1 MEVIEPV
8 GVVDRFMQ
16 AYYKRFING
25 EIVFMHI
32 KQDNMAP
39 TRFEVE
45 CLVDETK
52 PANTLN
58 TVITIHTVYV
68 DGNYH
73 TDIRI
78 GGFDGTYRVNIEV
91 GMIWIQPQE
100 TIHEAMDTISKIRDI
115 MRNGQNFTTAIS
127 DYRISA

>member
-1 MEVIEPV
+1 
-8 GVVDRFMQ
+8 MQ

-25 EIVFMHI
+25 EIVLCISSKTIWH
-32 KQDNMAP
+32 QLGL
-39 TRFEVE
+39 RVE

-52 PANTLN
+52 PANTYS
-58 TVITIHTVYV
+58 TPVITIHTVYV

-91 GMIWIQPQE
+91 GMIWIQPQ
-100 TIHEAMDTISKIRDI
+100 
-115 MRNGQNFTTAIS
+115 RNNP
-127 DYRISA
+127 